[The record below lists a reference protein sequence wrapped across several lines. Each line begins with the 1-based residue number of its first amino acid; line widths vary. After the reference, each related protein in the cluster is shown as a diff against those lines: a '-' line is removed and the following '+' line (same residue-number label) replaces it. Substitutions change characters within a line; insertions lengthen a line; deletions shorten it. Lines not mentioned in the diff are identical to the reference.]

1 MMATTIVLYFSTA
14 HDFTIENVYIFPLA
28 TLLWFKLQA
37 MILGPSLCYR
47 LKMVLYKKRK
57 LYEEQD

>member
-1 MMATTIVLYFSTA
+1 MATTIVLYFYTE
-14 HDFTIENVYIFPLA
+14 HNFTIQSVHCFPLA

-37 MILGPSLCYR
+37 MILGPSLCYC
-47 LKMVLYKKRK
+47 LKMVLYKKSK